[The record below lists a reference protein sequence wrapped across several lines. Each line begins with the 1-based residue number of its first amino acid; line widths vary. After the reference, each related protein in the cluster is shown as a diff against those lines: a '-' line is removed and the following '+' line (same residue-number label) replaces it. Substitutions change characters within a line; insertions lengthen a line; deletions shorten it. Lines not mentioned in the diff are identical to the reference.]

1 MNKFIFLDL
10 DGTLLDDQ
18 KAIPLSAEKAIRL
31 AQEKGHKLIVAT
43 GRSHTGVIPEIREL
57 GFDGFIFSAGAVVE
71 IEKKTILKNKMD
83 SALIG
88 KVIDVMDQND
98 IGYILEG
105 YHHSFYNQ
113 RFIDYLGSRKLLGDL
128 NPAFQPMESYEHGT
142 SKIYKIAF
150 FASDLEH
157 AKVLETKLKDC
168 SEISVFTHQKV
179 QGDLINGEITSTG
192 VTKASG
198 IKLLMSHIAVP
209 LEHTISF
216 GDSLNDI
223 EMLSVTKTGV
233 CMGNGVQDLKDIAD
247 DITETPANDGIYKAF
262 VKHGLI

>member
-18 KAIPLSAEKAIRL
+18 KAIPPSAAKAIRL

-43 GRSHTGVIPEIREL
+43 GRSHTSIVPEIRKL
-57 GFDGFIFSAGAVVE
+57 GFDGFIYSAGAVVE
-71 IEKKTILKNKMD
+71 IEKKTIFKNKMD
-83 SALIG
+83 SALVG
-88 KVIDVMDQND
+88 KLIDVMDQHD

-113 RFIDYLGSRKLLGDL
+113 RFIDYLKSRKALGKIK
-128 NPAFQPMESYEHGT
+128 PAFQSMESYQHGT
-142 SKIYKIAF
+142 SKVYKIAF
-150 FASDLEH
+150 FASDLAH
-157 AKVLETKLKDC
+157 AKILESKLKDC
-168 SEISVFTHQKV
+168 SEISVFTHQ
-179 QGDLINGEITSTG
+179 QISGDLINGEITSIG

-198 IKLLMSHIAVP
+198 IKLLMSHIAEP
-209 LEHTISF
+209 LDHTISF
-216 GDSLNDI
+216 GDSLNDL
-223 EMLSVTKTGV
+223 EMLAITKTGV
-233 CMGNGVQDLKDIAD
+233 CMGNGVKDLKDIAD